1 MVHIERNKIIGAIL
15 GTGLLVFALK
25 IVDDGLFHEE
35 KPEKAGF
42 AIAVTTA
49 PTGDA
54 KPAADAP
61 VVPLGVLLAKADKD
75 KGMATAK
82 ACLACHSVDKG
93 GANKVGPHLWDVVGR
108 PMGTAEGFTYSEGFK
123 AMGGKNWGY
132 DELNTWLT
140 APKEY
145 IHGTKM
151 AYAGISKAED
161 RANVLAYLASLS
173 DSPKPFPK
181 P

>member
-1 MVHIERNKIIGAIL
+1 MVHIERNKILGAVL

-25 IVDDGLFHEE
+25 IVGGGLFHDE

-42 AIAVTTA
+42 AIVAATA
-49 PTGDA
+49 QSADA

-75 KGMATAK
+75 KGMGTAK

-108 PMGTAEGFTYSEGFK
+108 PMGTAEGFAYSEGFK
-123 AMGGKNWGY
+123 AMAGKNWGY

-161 RANVLAYLASLS
+161 RANVLAYLATLS

>member
-1 MVHIERNKIIGAIL
+1 MVHIERNKIFGAVL

-25 IVDDGLFHEE
+25 IVGGGLFHDE

-42 AIAVTTA
+42 AIAGATVQNADT
-49 PTGDA
+49 

-61 VVPLGVLLAKADKD
+61 VVSLAVLLTKADKD
-75 KGMATAK
+75 KGMGTAK
-82 ACLACHSVDKG
+82 ACLACHSVDKA

-108 PMGTAEGFTYSEGFK
+108 PMGTAEGFAYSEGFK

-140 APKEY
+140 APKEF

-161 RANVLAYLASLS
+161 RANVLAYLATLS